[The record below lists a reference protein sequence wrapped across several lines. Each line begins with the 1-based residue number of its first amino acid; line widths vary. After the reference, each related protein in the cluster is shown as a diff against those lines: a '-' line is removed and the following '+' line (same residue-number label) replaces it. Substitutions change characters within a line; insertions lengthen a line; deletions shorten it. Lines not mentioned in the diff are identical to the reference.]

1 MLSIAK
7 AAKAAQVAPL
17 DAEGEAA
24 EAAEGGTPQAQ
35 EAHLG
40 HALAPGDVADLLEDM
55 PPTAEW
61 STEECCTWL
70 NAIGMGRYCEPF
82 REHGVT
88 FYEL

>member
-1 MLSIAK
+1 MMSIAK

-17 DAEGEAA
+17 DADGEAA
-24 EAAEGGTPQAQ
+24 DGTPTSAQAQ